1 MKLVLHRTLVAR
13 LLTAWLLLSALV
25 GGWVYYVE
33 LQEIDEVILDMAEK
47 EAAVFSGAFLR
58 TLHRP
63 SLATES
69 SLERYA
75 DDLLQQNYLV
85 VELYDAQRQPVLK
98 RLRDSAAEIE
108 RALSRTA
115 HAFPSADNVIHEK
128 HLLDG
133 RYILRCVLPLLDR
146 PGVVGGYFEGV
157 YEVDEDTLDIIQER
171 AYVSVLL
178 TTLAILV
185 TTLLMYPVI
194 IALNRHLLRLS
205 NDLLIGNVE
214 LMRVLGSAI
223 AMRDSDTN
231 THNYRV
237 TIYAIRLGEAL
248 NLPNGEMRKLIAGAF
263 LHDVG
268 KIGIAD
274 AILLKGTA
282 LTAEEIDAMH
292 AHVRMG
298 VDIIS
303 QSQWLQAARDV
314 IEFHHE
320 HFDGSGY
327 TKGLRGQ
334 DIPLNA
340 RIFAVADVFDALTS
354 RRVYKEAWT
363 PEDALA
369 RIDQE
374 SGRQFDPEIVAVFR
388 KIIPDLHAELARADT
403 AQIERILNRLIE
415 KHFYVS
421 V

>member
-1 MKLVLHRTLVAR
+1 MKLVVHRTLVAR
-13 LLTAWLLLSALV
+13 LLTAWLLLSVLV

-33 LQEIDEVILDMAEK
+33 LQEIDEVILDLAEK
-47 EAAVFSGAFLR
+47 EAAVVADEFLR
-58 TLHRP
+58 TLRAP
-63 SLATES
+63 DRAAAA

-75 DDLLQQNYLV
+75 DDLLRQNYLV
-85 VELYDAQRQPVLK
+85 VELYDARREPVLK

-108 RALSRTA
+108 RALSRSL
-115 HAFPSADNVIHEK
+115 HDFPAADAAIHEK
-128 HLLDG
+128 HLIDG

-146 PGVVGGYFEGV
+146 PGSVGGYFEGV
-157 YEVDEDTLDIIQER
+157 YEIDEDTLENIQER
-171 AYVSVLL
+171 AYLSVLL

-185 TTLLMYPVI
+185 TVLLMYPVI
-194 IALNRHLLRLS
+194 IALNRRLLRLS

-248 NLPNGEMRKLIAGAF
+248 HLPNGEMRKLIAGAF

-274 AILLKGTA
+274 AILLKGAA
-282 LTAEEIDAMH
+282 LTAEEVDAMH

-388 KIIPDLHAELARADT
+388 KIIPDLHAELARADA

>member
-33 LQEIDEVILDMAEK
+33 LQEIDEVILGMAEK

-63 SLATES
+63 SPVAES

-98 RLRDSAAEIE
+98 RLRDSAVEIE

-115 HAFPSADNVIHEK
+115 HAFPAADTVIHEK

-133 RYILRCVLPLLDR
+133 RYILRCVLPLLVR

-157 YEVDEDTLDIIQER
+157 YEVDEDTLDTIQER

-194 IALNRHLLRLS
+194 IALNRRLLRLS

-274 AILLKGTA
+274 AILLKGAA

-303 QSQWLQAARDV
+303 KSQWLQAARDV

-320 HFDGSGY
+320 HYDGSGY
-327 TKGLRGQ
+327 VKGLRGQ

-354 RRVYKEAWT
+354 RRIYKEAWT
-363 PEDALA
+363 LDEALA
-369 RIDQE
+369 HIDRD

-388 KIIPDLHAELARADT
+388 RIIPALYAELSRADA
-403 AQIERILNRLIE
+403 AQIERTLNRLIE